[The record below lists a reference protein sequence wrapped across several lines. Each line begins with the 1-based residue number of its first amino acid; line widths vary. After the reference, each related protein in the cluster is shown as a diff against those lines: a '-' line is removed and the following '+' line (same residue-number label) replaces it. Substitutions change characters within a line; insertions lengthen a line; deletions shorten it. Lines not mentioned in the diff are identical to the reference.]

1 MKQIMISCIALTTA
15 LPFFTTLF
23 LLSSWKAAAGTALSN
38 FIYFHF
44 IDFIFLVTKLVIL
57 TKISP
62 FSQTLSYKYYLL
74 GVQNQ
79 VIPFSILIIRW
90 NKLPLELPSTLGN
103 DTFQFTPF
111 A

>member
-1 MKQIMISCIALTTA
+1 MISCIALTTA

-74 GVQNQ
+74 GLQNQ

-90 NKLPLELPSTLGN
+90 NKLPLKLPTALGN
-103 DTFQFTPF
+103 DTFQFTAF
-111 A
+111 G